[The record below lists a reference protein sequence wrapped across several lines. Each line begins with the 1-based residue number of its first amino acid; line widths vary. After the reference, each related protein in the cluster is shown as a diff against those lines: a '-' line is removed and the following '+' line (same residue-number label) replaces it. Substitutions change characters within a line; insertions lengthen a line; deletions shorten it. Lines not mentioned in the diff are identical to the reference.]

1 MTTWKYAP
9 SLAHIIRHEAQAL
22 ISAIND
28 GDKYDTAGT
37 LATIAE
43 LVHHMQLSL
52 DSEFVDGM
60 CAGCWSYNGRPI
72 YPVHHRHD
80 DVGQFTRTIPVEETR
95 EETA

>member
-1 MTTWKYAP
+1 MTTYTSAP

-22 ISAIND
+22 INAIND
-28 GDKYDTAGT
+28 GDKYDTAST

-52 DSEFVDGM
+52 DPELVDEV
-60 CAGCWSYNGRPI
+60 CAECWSYNGRHI

-80 DVGQFTRTIPVEETR
+80 DVGHFARTIPVKETT